1 MMQHVHLYSLG
12 AGSWNASR
20 IDMREHPEVE
30 HRLLFT
36 DTLYEDAD
44 AYRFGLQGA
53 LHLFGRDFAW
63 VPAAE
68 DFPDY
73 RADPAVTIEDY
84 AGNPPWRAFLG
95 QLRDRAAEAIPEL
108 AWVVEGRD
116 IWEIWRD
123 RRFLG
128 NTQRDPCSDIAKRKP
143 RAKWLAE
150 NCDPASTIVTV
161 GIGDDEVHRWDN
173 GKGGGFRPRMAEE
186 GWTVRAPLM
195 GRIEG
200 QVSSNLYVR
209 AAGLQPAR
217 LYGLGYQHNNCGGTC
232 CKAGEPAVALH
243 LREMPERA
251 AYDALM
257 EAKIIAYLGKPVA
270 MSKRYV
276 GEGLPRV
283 PETRAEMHERLAG
296 RDQFEIF
303 YEALRDPE
311 AASGCGCALDV

>member
-1 MMQHVHLYSLG
+1 MMHVHLYSLG
-12 AGSWNASR
+12 AGSWNATR
-20 IDMREHPEVE
+20 IAMRDAPAED

-53 LHLFGRDFAW
+53 LYLFGRDYSW

-73 RADPAVTIEDY
+73 RVDASVPLEDY
-84 AGNPPWRAFLG
+84 AGNPEWRAFLE
-95 QLRDRAAEAIPEL
+95 QLRSRASEAIPEL

-143 RAKWLAE
+143 RARWLAE
-150 NCDPASTIVTV
+150 HCVKGETTVYV
-161 GIGDDEVHRWDN
+161 GISDDEAHRFDD
-173 GKGGGFRPRMAEE
+173 GKGGGFRPRMEAE
-186 GWTVRAPLM
+186 GWQVRAPLM

-209 AAGLQPAR
+209 AAGLEPAR
-217 LYGLGYQHNNCGGTC
+217 LYGLGYFHNNCGGTC
-232 CKAGEPAVALH
+232 CKAGRPAVLH
-243 LREMPERA
+243 HHRTLPERA
-251 AYDALM
+251 AYDAMM
-257 EAKIIAYLGKPVA
+257 EAKMIAFLGQPVA
-270 MSKRYV
+270 MLQVYAGADV
-276 GEGLPRV
+276 PRI
-283 PETRAEMHERLAG
+283 PMTRAEIHAADDAQPQADLFYQAG
-296 RDQFEIF
+296 D
-303 YEALRDPE
+303 
-311 AASGCGCALDV
+311 SGCGCALDE